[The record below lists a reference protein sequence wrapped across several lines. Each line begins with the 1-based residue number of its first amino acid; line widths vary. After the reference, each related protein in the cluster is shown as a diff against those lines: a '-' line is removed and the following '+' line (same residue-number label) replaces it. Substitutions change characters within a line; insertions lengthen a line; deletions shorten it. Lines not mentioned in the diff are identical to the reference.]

1 MSLEVKKMEK
11 NSFVSLTIVLVLV
24 VLVSASS
31 LTPALAET
39 IKVDHLNALGMTV
52 VDITGQP
59 KMQVFV
65 SHFDWGDNGAP
76 RDLIRIFVW
85 MAPLNK
91 YAPVA
96 YFTDS
101 SKSVEHY
108 QLVVY
113 PYPTAVVLVNKWDIQ
128 VFRLGKTVFAY
139 WTIPLVVPEETWI
152 GPAGTTP
159 IVTPAFTIPPGGL
172 IFKGYG
178 DIQTGADPPSSGP
191 KYSQTT
197 SWTGYFAHAT
207 LVCPKWHYCGDV
219 GVSEGTYAT
228 MINTDRLVTTTYK

>member
-1 MSLEVKKMEK
+1 MKKK
-11 NSFVSLTIVLVLV
+11 FVITAILAVVLV
-24 VLVSASS
+24 VIVSASS
-31 LTPALAET
+31 LAPALAAT
-39 IKVDHLNALGMTV
+39 IVVDHANAAGSTV
-52 VDITGQP
+52 IEIAGQP
-59 KMQVFV
+59 KIRFLV

-76 RDLIRIFVW
+76 RDLIRIFIW
-85 MAPLNK
+85 MTPLNT

-113 PYPTAVVLVNKWDIQ
+113 PYPTSVVLVDKWDIQ
-128 VFRLGKTVFAY
+128 VFRLGKAVFAY
-139 WTIPLVVPEETWI
+139 WTMPLVVPEEKWI
-152 GPAGTTP
+152 GPSGTTP
-159 IVTPAFTIPPGGL
+159 MVTPAFTIPTGGL
-172 IFKGYG
+172 IFQGFG
-178 DIQTGADPPSSGP
+178 DVQTGTETATGL
-191 KYSQTT
+191 KYTQTIP
-197 SWTGYFAHAT
+197 WTGYSAHAT